1 MLLLFFPDFVKK
13 KIKELVTKTIK
24 YNYIEKAAADP
35 LFNDK
40 VFIDQ
45 FFEYLHQTN
54 RLVQFLVSENAD
66 PHKTWR
72 NPDNTEAH
80 FSFLHYF
87 ILRQHDETDHEETGK
102 IYLIKKLLRGLTCDH
117 DDIDDVGKDCWKCDQ
132 KILAM
137 DIAVS
142 CGNENV
148 CKLLLNEGVQ
158 LTEAHLMVALKA
170 NELTM
175 FKHVIAYLK
184 VNEIWDIDG
193 KTAKRA
199 FAFAESHKM
208 DKFVMVLKAEGVR
221 QSDEK
226 TVGQTHCL
234 PCFLKLKLK

>member
-1 MLLLFFPDFVKK
+1 M
-13 KIKELVTKTIK
+13 
-24 YNYIEKAAADP
+24 
-35 LFNDK
+35 FNDK

-45 FFEYLHQTN
+45 LFEYLVQTN

-66 PHKTWR
+66 PHETWR

-87 ILRQHDETDHEETGK
+87 ILRQHDESDHEETGK

-117 DDIDDVGKDCWKCDQ
+117 DDIDDVGKNCWKCD
-132 KILAM
+132 KKRLAI

-142 CGNENV
+142 CGNETV
-148 CKLLLNEGVQ
+148 FKLLLDEGIQ
-158 LTEAHLMVALKA
+158 LTEFHLMAALKA
-170 NELTM
+170 NTLTM
-175 FKHVIAYLK
+175 FKHVLAYLK
-184 VNEIWDIDG
+184 ENEILDIKG
-193 KTAKRA
+193 KTARRA
-199 FAFAESHKM
+199 YDYAESHKM

-221 QSDEK
+221 QSEEK